1 MLEKKVENRINQLI
15 YIFFVAKMD
24 KEERTF
30 MRKNLIKLVIWLI
43 LLGFSLSYIQNH
55 PAEKASIFSGF
66 EVLWQRAVVYVHKIT
81 NTNSEAFQ
89 KKYDYEKTYQEL
101 INMAETQWCSDLNI
115 LTELNETYL
124 NLKKEWVKTLEENLP
139 WYMRK
144 ANEYKHMI
152 EACDK

>member
-1 MLEKKVENRINQLI
+1 
-15 YIFFVAKMD
+15 MD
-24 KEERTF
+24 KEEKKFVKRNF
-30 MRKNLIKLVIWLI
+30 IKLIIGLI
-43 LLGFSLSYIQNH
+43 LLGFSCSYIYNH

-66 EVLWQRAVVYVHKIT
+66 QVLRQRAVVYVHKVT

-101 INMAETQWCSDLNI
+101 INMANNKTCVDPNV

-124 NLKKEWVKTLEENLP
+124 NLKKEGIKTLEENLP
-139 WYMRK
+139 GYIRK

-152 EACDK
+152 DDCSTK

>member
-1 MLEKKVENRINQLI
+1 MDREEKR
-15 YIFFVAKMD
+15 FVKN
-24 KEERTF
+24 
-30 MRKNLIKLVIWLI
+30 NLIKFLIGLV
-43 LLGFSLSYIQNH
+43 LLWFSYSYIQAH

-66 EVLWQRAVVYVHKIT
+66 EVLWQRAVVYVHKVT

-101 INMAETQWCSDLNI
+101 INMATNRECLDPAV

-124 NLKKEWVKTLEENLP
+124 SLKKEWLKTLDENLP
-139 WYMRK
+139 GYIRS

-152 EACDK
+152 DNCTK